1 MPDMLSFIPASL
13 PMGVGVGAGGVFV
26 WQVFRGLAGAAKWLI
41 EYFGGRMDKRADRLD
56 EDTRFVIDNLRE
68 EVERLKNERIED
80 ARRLDDAFA
89 RINEM
94 RRELDDCNRK
104 HAEAEARVKSLEAM
118 QQGYGDARQR
128 VQTERAAEIVEI
140 RKDRLK

>member
-1 MPDMLSFIPASL
+1 MADATSILSMIPSAL
-13 PMGVGVGAGGVFV
+13 PGWIG
-26 WQVFRGLAGAAKWLI
+26 AGAAAGGGFGIIKWVF
-41 EYFGGRMDKRADRLD
+41 EYVGGRMDKRADRLD
-56 EDTRFVIDNLRE
+56 EDTRFVIDNLRA
-68 EVERLKNERIED
+68 EVERLKDERVED

-89 RINEM
+89 RIDEM

-104 HAEAEARVKSLEAM
+104 HAEAEARVKHLEAM

-140 RKDRLK
+140 RKDRS